1 MKSKLNKNNITKPK
15 DIILGIIVLI
25 IMIFAAFGILRLL
38 WTGLVT
44 LWAGILNLI
53 NTISTLDTVLIIA
66 LISGSITIIGLIIN
80 SIISVSIKTS
90 EYKNKIK
97 TELRIKME
105 KPYAN
110 FINMLFDLMKRAKT
124 SNQMNENEITERMID
139 FSKEVTLYGSNKV
152 VKKWAKYR
160 TSANGISTKENLIQ
174 LENILFAIRED
185 LGMKKIGMN
194 KGDLLSLFIND
205 VRETLQ
211 DKK

>member
-1 MKSKLNKNNITKPK
+1 MKSKPNKNNITKPK
-15 DIILGIIVLI
+15 NIILGIIVLI
-25 IMIFAAFGILRLL
+25 IIIFAAFGILRLL
-38 WTGLVT
+38 WTGLVA

-66 LISGSITIIGLIIN
+66 LISGAITIIGLIIN

-97 TELRIKME
+97 TELRTKME

-110 FINMLFDLMKRAKT
+110 FINMLFDLMKMAKT
-124 SNQMNENEITERMID
+124 SKPISENEITDRMID

-152 VKKWAKYR
+152 IKKWAKYR
-160 TSANGISTKENLIQ
+160 TCANGISPKENLIL

-185 LGMKKIGMN
+185 LGMKKNGY
-194 KGDLLSLFIND
+194 
-205 VRETLQ
+205 E
-211 DKK
+211 